1 MSVGHDSNHHGPGP
15 YSLQSF
21 NRLPVRLLVEGLC
34 TFEIWYPE
42 LWDLSVHGETP
53 GERDQRR
60 AEAMSVC
67 QACPVRALC
76 ASFAEDSGE
85 IGIWGGRLFR
95 PTNTTAPHPKERSD
109 GRGVGAPPTS
119 LTSGLAR
126 RKASA

>member
-1 MSVGHDSNHHGPGP
+1 MSVGHDSTNHHGPGP
-15 YSLQSF
+15 YSLQPF

-34 TFEIWYPE
+34 TFEIWQPE

-76 ASFAEDSGE
+76 ASFCRGFRRDWHLGWKAFPPHKHDRSPPEGE
-85 IGIWGGRLFR
+85 
-95 PTNTTAPHPKERSD
+95 ER
-109 GRGVGAPPTS
+109 R
-119 LTSGLAR
+119 AR
-126 RKASA
+126 CRRAT